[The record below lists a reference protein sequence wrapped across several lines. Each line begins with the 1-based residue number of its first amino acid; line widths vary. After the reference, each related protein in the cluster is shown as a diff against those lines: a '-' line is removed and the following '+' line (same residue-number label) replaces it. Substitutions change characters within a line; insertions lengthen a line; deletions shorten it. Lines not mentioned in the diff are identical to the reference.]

1 MSWERLQW
9 LVAMASVNSRA
20 ELIPNRA
27 FTPTG
32 SDELMMMDDE
42 PDFQAK
48 MPLTPKRH
56 HSSYENM
63 NGHRFADDTHQYEDP
78 GKLRDAVFRGRP
90 APPEPKKSGTKRP
103 RKKVNETYEA
113 VQTKQRRR
121 TFTNDSEFSD
131 GYRKDRWSTFFKI
144 LAFAA
149 CIFALAAL
157 AVTLML
163 MLGIL
168 STPACQEC
176 TKKEV
181 VPRSDESGVRDAQ
194 VSEST
199 QEFWQMLKELKS
211 NMTDMNLAV
220 KEKDALISKLQRRD
234 LEHTKRIAELERIAE
249 NLKLASKN
257 STMIVVKS
265 GERGPQGR
273 PGPPGNPG
281 PKGEDGLDGVP
292 GKPGVGNMSLC
303 KYRTLESTPFTASI
317 TGFGQNV
324 VLTEPN
330 GYRIV
335 SVTCSTRGAS
345 EYNLKSDL
353 NWQQVRQ
360 YECDCR
366 GKSSVFTGDAAGRRS
381 FCILHYWMCP
391 IIS

>member
-1 MSWERLQW
+1 MTYPDQRPEPPSLSPHFLLQCR
-9 LVAMASVNSRA
+9 ASVNSRA

-32 SDELMMMDDE
+32 SDKLLMMDDD

-56 HSSYENM
+56 HSSYEDM

-78 GKLRDAVFRGRP
+78 GKLRDAICRGKP
-90 APPEPKKSGTKRP
+90 APPEPKKSGNKRP

-121 TFTNDSEFSD
+121 TFTKESEFSD
-131 GYRKDRWSTFFKI
+131 GFRKDRWSTIFTI

-157 AVTLML
+157 AVVLMR

-181 VPRSDESGVRDAQ
+181 LPWSDG
-194 VSEST
+194 
-199 QEFWQMLKELKS
+199 K
-211 NMTDMNLAV
+211 
-220 KEKDALISKLQRRD
+220 
-234 LEHTKRIAELERIAE
+234 AE

-257 STMIVVKS
+257 STMIVVES
-265 GERGPQGR
+265 GQRGSQGP

-281 PKGEDGLDGVP
+281 PKGEDGLDGAP
-292 GKPGVGNMSLC
+292 GKPGVGNMSSVCLC
-303 KYRTLESTPFTASI
+303 RYRTLLSFIKPCSLPLDQSLVELEVCRMFTSKMTFI
-317 TGFGQNV
+317 
-324 VLTEPN
+324 
-330 GYRIV
+330 
-335 SVTCSTRGAS
+335 
-345 EYNLKSDL
+345 SD
-353 NWQQVRQ
+353 
-360 YECDCR
+360 
-366 GKSSVFTGDAAGRRS
+366 S
-381 FCILHYWMCP
+381 
-391 IIS
+391 